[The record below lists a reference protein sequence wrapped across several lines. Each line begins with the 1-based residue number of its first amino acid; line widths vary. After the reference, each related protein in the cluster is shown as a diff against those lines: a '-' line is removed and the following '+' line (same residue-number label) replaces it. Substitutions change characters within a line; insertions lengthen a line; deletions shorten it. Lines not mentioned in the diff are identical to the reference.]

1 MHLRVGGNKLIAT
14 PLAEER
20 ERERVGMQLK
30 ELDAESFRE
39 RERETNLMGGNAP
52 IKIALSRKHVFTV
65 FMSLVHFRFY
75 RLAMSYNYET

>member
-20 ERERVGMQLK
+20 ERESWDATK

-39 RERETNLMGGNAP
+39 RERERDKFDGCERAYEN
-52 IKIALSRKHVFTV
+52 S
-65 FMSLVHFRFY
+65 SL
-75 RLAMSYNYET
+75 